1 MWAATLHMV
10 SCAWRP
16 SPGCTSSGPSM
27 LSRVLGTCSF
37 LWSDDVPLCGWTFC
51 GLRAA
56 VCGACRATARGDSL
70 CLTQGPPASWG
81 GRTPPRAL
89 QQGSWAPAS
98 PSSPVLVEH
107 PGCLRWP
114 LVVLVSASLVTRGV
128 RHLFLGSW
136 ATCVSGE
143 VSAQVP
149 GSFLNWVVSLF
160 GCERYFIFQYK
171 SLER

>member
-1 MWAATLHMV
+1 MDILWASGCRVWRVQSHGTWRLPV
-10 SCAWRP
+10 SN
-16 SPGCTSSGPSM
+16 SGTAGF
-27 LSRVLGTCSF
+27 LG
-37 LWSDDVPLCGWTFC
+37 W
-51 GLRAA
+51 
-56 VCGACRATARGDSL
+56 
-70 CLTQGPPASWG
+70 
-81 GRTPPRAL
+81 RTPPRAL